1 MALQE
6 GSEAA
11 NLRLRREI
19 IHLKETVEDLQEDYR
34 KEMKDSLN
42 MKRYKLSIYIYIY
55 IYI

>member
-19 IHLKETVEDLQEDYR
+19 IHLKETVEDLQEELQERDERLIKY
-34 KEMKDSLN
+34 EEV
-42 MKRYKLSIYIYIY
+42 
-55 IYI
+55 